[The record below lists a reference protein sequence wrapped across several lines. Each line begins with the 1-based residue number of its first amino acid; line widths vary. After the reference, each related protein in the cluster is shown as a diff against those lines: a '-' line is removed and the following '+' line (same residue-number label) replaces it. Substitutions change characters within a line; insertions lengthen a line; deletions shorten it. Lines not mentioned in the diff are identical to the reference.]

1 MKSIDRSGARY
12 PRTCARRPRA
22 VVQAAAAAFIVL
34 LFAALL
40 VRAPAAQAQATE
52 CARLLP
58 GPTGE
63 TLVNQCNV
71 CRTVSLLRSRVGNA
85 NPTQRSFTLHPGIP
99 VSVPFKGAGRSRIVS
114 DTPCEGAPGGP
125 VNIVNPKAQA
135 APPSEPIC
143 VNLYRVGGQIL
154 MLNACEACRQ
164 VTVARTG
171 QGGGEAR
178 VNYILNGKSRLP
190 LDPLGAAS
198 ARLVGEA
205 RCAG

>member
-12 PRTCARRPRA
+12 PRTCARQPRA

-99 VSVPFKGAGRSRIVS
+99 VAVPFKGSGRSRIVS

>member
-1 MKSIDRSGARY
+1 M
-12 PRTCARRPRA
+12 A
-22 VVQAAAAAFIVL
+22 VAF
-34 LFAALL
+34 L
-40 VRAPAAQAQATE
+40 VRAPAASAQATE

-71 CRTVSLLRSRVGNA
+71 CRVVSLLRSRTGNA
-85 NPTQRSFTLHPGIP
+85 NPTQRSFNVYPGIP
-99 VSVPFKGAGRSRIVS
+99 VAVPFKGSGRSRIVS

-125 VNIVNPKAQA
+125 VNIVKPKAEA
-135 APPSEPIC
+135 ASPSEPLC
-143 VNLYRVGGQIL
+143 VNLYRAGGQIL
-154 MLNACEACRQ
+154 MLNACDACRQ

-171 QGGGEAR
+171 QGGGEQR
-178 VNYILNGKSRLP
+178 VNYTLNGKNRMP